1 MFKFQ
6 IGDLVRFHANTE
18 HYGIIEKYA
27 KTADYYFVKWLHT
40 DVEIRF
46 PYHRSALVK
55 LES

>member
-18 HYGIIEKYA
+18 HYGIIERYA
-27 KTADYYFVKWLHT
+27 KTEDYYFVKWLHT
-40 DVEIRF
+40 DIEIRF

-55 LES
+55 LGV